1 MELKKLTGR
10 ITVFFK
16 KYRYVVIVLLIGIVF
31 MCLPRESKLRDK
43 DNIIEDNTPYADEA
57 PALGDLLSYIL
68 CHFDGAGNVLVL
80 LTTQTGE
87 ETIYQTDSHTS
98 VGGDNNSAQ
107 VETVIISGS
116 ERNQS
121 GLIKQINPPP
131 YMGAIVVCQGADSPI
146 VRLAIVEAVSKVT
159 GLGADRISVLKMK

>member
-31 MCLPRESKLRDK
+31 MCLPRENKLRDK

-57 PALGDLLSYIL
+57 PALGDLLSDIL
-68 CHFDGAGNVLVL
+68 CRIDGAGNVQVL
-80 LTTQTGE
+80 LTTERGE

-121 GLIKQINPPP
+121 GLIKQINPPT

>member
-1 MELKKLTGR
+1 
-10 ITVFFK
+10 
-16 KYRYVVIVLLIGIVF
+16 

-43 DNIIEDNTPYADEA
+43 DHIIEDNTPYADEA
-57 PALGDLLSYIL
+57 PALGDLLSDIL
-68 CHFDGAGNVLVL
+68 CHIDGAGNVQVL
-80 LTTQTGE
+80 LTTERGE

-121 GLIKQINPPP
+121 GLIKQINPPT

>member
-57 PALGDLLSYIL
+57 PALGD
-68 CHFDGAGNVLVL
+68 
-80 LTTQTGE
+80 
-87 ETIYQTDSHTS
+87 
-98 VGGDNNSAQ
+98 
-107 VETVIISGS
+107 
-116 ERNQS
+116 
-121 GLIKQINPPP
+121 
-131 YMGAIVVCQGADSPI
+131 
-146 VRLAIVEAVSKVT
+146 
-159 GLGADRISVLKMK
+159 